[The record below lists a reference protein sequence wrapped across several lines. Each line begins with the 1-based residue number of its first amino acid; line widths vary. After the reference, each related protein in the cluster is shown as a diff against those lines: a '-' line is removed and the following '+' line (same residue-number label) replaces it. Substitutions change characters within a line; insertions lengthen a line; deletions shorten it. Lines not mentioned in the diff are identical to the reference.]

1 MFDLTIQ
8 LCHQLLMHY
17 RTCCTSSKVNLSN
30 HGIVTPEVTRLSL
43 QSCYRGD
50 LDALNLREHQVLLK
64 ECTFSARLSRLKNN
78 IGVRW

>member
-1 MFDLTIQ
+1 MGLQCKSGVQTV
-8 LCHQLLMHY
+8 Y

-30 HGIVTPEVTRLSL
+30 HGIVTRLSL

-50 LDALNLREHQVLLK
+50 LDALNLGEHQVLLK